1 MARPNQSVEKRIVSS
16 EATVLETEELE
27 ANADALFDMLPT
39 NLQEELR
46 DTLKQTIREVLRQ
59 GNVQD
64 HGAHSKGRISVIIL
78 QPIEQY
84 DEEEP
89 ETHASNQQQPQELQ
103 KPDQLRSAA
112 ATLDSILRQPH
123 SLASQTDY
131 YFTSVKRKRKIK
143 MKKHKYEKV
152 KQPLCNYVQTGLT

>member
-1 MARPNQSVEKRIVSS
+1 MARPSKSVEKRTVSS
-16 EATVLETEELE
+16 EAAVLETEELE
-27 ANADALFDMLPT
+27 ANADALFDMLPA

-59 GNVQD
+59 GNVQEY
-64 HGAHSKGRISVIIL
+64 GAQGKGRISVIIL
-78 QPIEQY
+78 QPIEQQH

-89 ETHASNQQQPQELQ
+89 TAHASDRKQPRELQ
-103 KPDQLRSAA
+103 RPEQLHSAA
-112 ATLDSILRQPH
+112 TTLDSILREPH
-123 SLASQTDY
+123 SLASQKEY

-152 KQPLCNYVQTGLT
+152 IHPSLKT